1 MATKK
6 TASAKKKSPTSRRP
20 SQVGKRI
27 LTAIAATVLVAAYER
42 IQRPATAAPMPQPQA
57 PVPTAPA
64 PVPTPGPAAPA
75 PAAPAPAAP
84 APAEPAEPRDTPEDT
99 LALAHTHGRRVN
111 HLARARALREDGDLS
126 GAFTESRR
134 ALHDEPE
141 DEEALLTAAR
151 LAKLTGRTELAAT
164 AYERLGRLRADDA
177 EPLVQQ
183 ARLLLSLRRL
193 EDTVR
198 VGEEALAR
206 DPEVPEAYHLLGLA
220 HLSAGRLD
228 EAILRFQQAVHLH
241 PEHGYAL
248 NNLGYAYLRAN
259 QNAKAAEVLARAAG
273 LLPNVAYVHNNLG
286 VAYER
291 LGRAEEARAAYST
304 ATLLSPRYVK
314 ARVNVER
321 MNKMAQASVT
331 LLEGAAGATAEASR
345 PEVPEQ

>member
-42 IQRPATAAPMPQPQA
+42 LQRPATAAPMPQAQA
-57 PVPTAPA
+57 PAPTAPA
-64 PVPTPGPAAPA
+64 PVPAPGTAALAPTAPA
-75 PAAPAPAAP
+75 PAP
-84 APAEPAEPRDTPEDT
+84 APAEPAEPHVETPEDP

-111 HLARARALREDGDLS
+111 HLARARALREEGDLS

-321 MNKMAQASVT
+321 MNKVAQASVT
-331 LLEGAAGATAEASR
+331 PSGATAEAIS